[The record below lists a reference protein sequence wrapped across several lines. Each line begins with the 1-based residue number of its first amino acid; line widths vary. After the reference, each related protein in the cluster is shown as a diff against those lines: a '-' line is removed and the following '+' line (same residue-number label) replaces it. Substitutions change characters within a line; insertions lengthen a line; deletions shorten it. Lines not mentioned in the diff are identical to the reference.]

1 MQLLGLSAVLAVSLA
16 ACSSSGG
23 AQEEEPA
30 AGGAAAGGGVDT
42 EQFTVAMITHA
53 PPGDAFWD
61 KIRGGAEDAAGALN
75 IELNYS
81 GLQQGQGG
89 PEQATLV
96 QNAIDQNVD
105 GLAVTLATPDA
116 VGPVAQAA
124 SEGGI
129 PTVAFN
135 AGLDQY
141 QNYGVLMYFGSDET
155 VAGQAVG
162 ERLTE
167 AGPGKAIC
175 VIQEQGQVQ
184 LEARCAGVKAT
195 FPNTENLQVQGTDS
209 ASVRQTIGAKL
220 QQDTEITYIVTLGAQ
235 FASIANDA
243 KADAGSEAQVATF
256 DLDAEV
262 AQAIAD
268 GDGPVLRRPAAL
280 RPGIHGRPVAVDEP
294 HQRQR
299 PRRRRGGSHRPVVRR
314 PREHRCDPSLRPVGQ
329 PLTRSG
335 GGAEQAPP
343 PGPRALEPQ

>member
-1 MQLLGLSAVLAVSLA
+1 MTPRRSRRRVQLLGLSAALAVSLA

-42 EQFTVAMITHA
+42 ERFTIAMVTHA

-96 QNAIDQNVD
+96 QNALDQDVD
-105 GLAVTLATPDA
+105 GLAVTLSTPDA
-116 VGPVAQAA
+116 VGPAAQAA
-124 SEGGI
+124 SDAGI

-141 QNYGVLMYFGSDET
+141 KDYGVLMYFGSDET
-155 VAGQAVG
+155 LAGQAVG
-162 ERLTE
+162 ERLTQL
-167 AGPGKAIC
+167 GPGKAVC

-268 GDGPVLRRPAAL
+268 GDVLFSVDQQPYVQGFMAVQAL
-280 RPGIHGRPVAVDEP
+280 WFN
-294 HQRQR
+294 
-299 PRRRRGGSHRPVVRR
+299 
-314 PREHRCDPSLRPVGQ
+314 
-329 PLTRSG
+329 LTNGNDLG
-335 GGAEQAPP
+335 GGEAVLT
-343 PGPRALEPQ
+343 GPSFVDTENIEVILPYAQQGTR